1 MDLTVALKKQKIQL
15 MEVFITDNNL
25 RIKLKCLLLREKV
38 VMSRAKSLFHKSA
51 PKTSDTNPLQF
62 ASRIVSKPDIH
73 FAVITYSTIY
83 TV

>member
-1 MDLTVALKKQKIQL
+1 

-25 RIKLKCLLLREKV
+25 RIKLKFCLLLKEKV

-51 PKTSDTNPLQF
+51 PKTSDIASLTF
-62 ASRIVSKPDIH
+62 ASRIVSKPDIR
-73 FAVITYSTIY
+73 FAVITYSTSF